1 MTLCGLPGLWHH
13 RHPKGFATLQSSFAS
28 RSVLTKHN
36 QTTMS
41 IAYLTPIYP
50 MPSSTFIRREIAA
63 LEVQGF
69 VVHRFAMRRF
79 DGRLGRRGRSG

>member
-1 MTLCGLPGLWHH
+1 MASSPPEWLCSVQFARTWI
-13 RHPKGFATLQSSFAS
+13 RHLMQDD
-28 RSVLTKHN
+28 

-63 LEVQGF
+63 LEAQGF

-79 DGRLGRRGRSG
+79 DGNLS